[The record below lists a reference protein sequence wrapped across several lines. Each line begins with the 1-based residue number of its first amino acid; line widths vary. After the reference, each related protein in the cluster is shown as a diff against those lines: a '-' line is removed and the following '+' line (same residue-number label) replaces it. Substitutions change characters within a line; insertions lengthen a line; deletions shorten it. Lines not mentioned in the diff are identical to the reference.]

1 MKSYHFILNI
11 YYIIAYIRLMVYELI
26 SKFQLLVNRHHNI
39 LKCFFNLRQ
48 STEVYT
54 LKYHQY
60 FNINYVKQSY

>member
-1 MKSYHFILNI
+1 
-11 YYIIAYIRLMVYELI
+11 MVYELI